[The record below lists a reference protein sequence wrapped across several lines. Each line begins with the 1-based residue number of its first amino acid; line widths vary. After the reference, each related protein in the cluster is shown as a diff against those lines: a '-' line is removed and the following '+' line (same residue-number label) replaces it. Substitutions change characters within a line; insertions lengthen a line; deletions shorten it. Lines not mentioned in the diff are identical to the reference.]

1 MKIVASLLLACLA
14 ATPTLAQKPER
25 PFRVFAGG
33 LQNTQKFTSL
43 GASYDVQSFTLGNR
57 KVVAGVL
64 LEYSFGKYKFPAT
77 DLFIRGGG
85 IQLRTDLTTDSSKAH
100 PYVGLGINSLQSKR
114 IVSGPNQGSFGA
126 GSTEITV
133 TTTVGFRVSAGYE
146 LPQGYLVELAYFA
159 QNYENNWQ
167 YRIGYR
173 F

>member
-1 MKIVASLLLACLA
+1 MKTVASLLLACLA
-14 ATPTLAQKPER
+14 AAPVLAQKPER
-25 PFRVFAGG
+25 PLRIFAGG

-57 KVVAGVL
+57 KVDAGIL
-64 LEYSFGKYKFPAT
+64 LEYSFGKDKSSAT
-77 DLFIRGGG
+77 NPLIRGGG

-100 PYVGLGINSLQSKR
+100 PYVGLGINSLQFKR
-114 IVSGPNQGSFGA
+114 SGSVPNGGSFGA
-126 GSTEITV
+126 GATNITV
-133 TTTVGFRVSAGYE
+133 TTAVGFRFSAGYE
-146 LPQGYLVELAYFA
+146 LPQGYLAELAYFA

>member
-1 MKIVASLLLACLA
+1 MKTVASLLLVCLA
-14 ATPTLAQKPER
+14 AAPALAQKPER
-25 PFRVFAGG
+25 PLRVFVGG

-57 KVVAGVL
+57 KVDAGIL
-64 LEYSFGKYKFPAT
+64 LEYSFGKDKNPAT

-100 PYVGLGINSLQSKR
+100 PYVGVGINSFQSKR
-114 IVSGPNQGSFGA
+114 KESFAGGA
-126 GSTEITV
+126 TYTNA
-133 TTTVGFRVSAGYE
+133 TTVGFRVSAGYE
-146 LPQGYLVELAYFA
+146 LTQGYLAELAYFA
-159 QNYENNWQ
+159 QNSENNWQ